1 MSAGS
6 EIVCNSDGSDQ
17 ISREY
22 FAPGS
27 VDAVSQEVARPLQ
40 FGRTGQATDAVFC
53 RVRRASP
60 SSRVRVPVNHMY
72 AESYVL
78 VFCMQ
83 NASSSKSE
91 KSLIL
96 DYQGNFGFPAVA
108 EEMRRLF
115 GPGCGAARQD
125 ASVATAVGMSS
136 VAGGDFAAWVETGKK
151 RERNGKEERGDFAAW
166 VERGDFAAWVAH
178 RNAKKKRERRGRGLA
193 TQKSK
198 NKIRGD

>member
-60 SSRVRVPVNHMY
+60 SSRVRVPLNHMY

-115 GPGCGAARQD
+115 GPGCGAARHD
-125 ASVATAVGMSS
+125 ASVATAVGTSS
-136 VAGGDFAAWVETGKK
+136 GAGD
-151 RERNGKEERGDFAAW
+151 
-166 VERGDFAAWVAH
+166 DFAAWVAH
-178 RNAKKKRERRGRGLA
+178 RNAEKKRGNKRKGAGDAEK
-193 TQKSK
+193 QK
-198 NKIRGD
+198 

>member
-1 MSAGS
+1 
-6 EIVCNSDGSDQ
+6 
-17 ISREY
+17 
-22 FAPGS
+22 
-27 VDAVSQEVARPLQ
+27 
-40 FGRTGQATDAVFC
+40 
-53 RVRRASP
+53 
-60 SSRVRVPVNHMY
+60 MY
-72 AESYVL
+72 AESYVP

-96 DYQGNFGFPAVA
+96 DIQGNFGFPAVA

-136 VAGGDFAAWVETGKK
+136 GAGGA
-151 RERNGKEERGDFAAW
+151 
-166 VERGDFAAWVAH
+166 FAAWVAH
-178 RNAKKKRERRGRGLA
+178 RNAKKKRERGGRGLA